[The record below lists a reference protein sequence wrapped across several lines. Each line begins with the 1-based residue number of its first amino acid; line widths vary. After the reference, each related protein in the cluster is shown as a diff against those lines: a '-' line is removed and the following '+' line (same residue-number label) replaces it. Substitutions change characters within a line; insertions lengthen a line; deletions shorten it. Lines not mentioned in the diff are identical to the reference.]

1 MARNNTVSAKIPA
14 TAPSPEGA
22 KRETGSLTPVTA
34 RGEATRQRILDA
46 AEAVFGE
53 LGYYEAS
60 VSEITRRAKVAQ
72 GTFYL
77 YFHTKREIFVELV
90 EDLGTRL
97 RTATSAAIAHVPDR
111 LEAERLGFAAFFAFV
126 AEHRKVY
133 LIVQEAERVAP
144 EAAAAYYRRISEGY
158 MHGLSEA
165 MAAGDIRPLPPE
177 AVAYTL
183 MGIAHFLALRWL
195 IWPQTEAPTQIPPE
209 IVDAAFAVISHGLA
223 QQPHAEK
230 DSQR

>member
-1 MARNNTVSAKIPA
+1 MARDNTISTGIIPA
-14 TAPSPEGA
+14 EHEPEGT
-22 KRETGSLTPVTA
+22 KRDGSALTPVTA

-46 AEAVFGE
+46 AEVIFGE

-77 YFHTKREIFVELV
+77 YFRTKREIFVELV

-97 RTATSAAIAHVPDR
+97 RTATSIASANAPDR
-111 LEAERLGFAAFFAFV
+111 LEAERRGFGAFFTFV

-144 EAAAAYYRRISEGY
+144 EAAQAYYRRISEGY
-158 MHGLSEA
+158 LHGLSDA
-165 MAAGDIRPLPPE
+165 MANGDIRMLDPE
-177 AVAYTL
+177 ATAYAL

-195 IWPQTEAPTQIPPE
+195 IWPQDQAPAQIPPAV
-209 IVDAAFAVISHGLA
+209 VDAAFAFITHGLA
-223 QQPHAEK
+223 QTSPHEK
-230 DSQR
+230 AP